1 MTTKAWSH
9 LPNAKHIDW
18 VLETLE
24 KDPKVWRASLFS
36 AEHGALDVFRSMLGA
51 AGLAVW
57 GTSWNSLAVKAA
69 LDAAGEATKGD
80 ARGAM
85 WGAVAALVAW
95 DDSSKLLNK
104 SVEEVIE
111 LARTGNHAAVL
122 MLPAVI
128 VKNKLKEKNT

>member
-36 AEHGALDVFRSMLGA
+36 VEHGALDVFRSMWGA

-57 GTSWNSLAVKAA
+57 STSWDSLAVKAA
-69 LDAAGEATKGD
+69 LDAAGKATNGD
-80 ARGAM
+80 AKGAM
-85 WGAVAALVAW
+85 WGAIAALVAW
-95 DDSSKLLNK
+95 DDSGSLLDM
-104 SVEEVIE
+104 SVEEVTE
-111 LARTGNHAAVL
+111 LARAGNQAAVL